1 MSVIKEKRYPEGY
14 PSDALKV
21 IQTMSFTNG
30 ETTKIV
36 GSMSLRSQLYAGDY
50 DAYEVVNI
58 AGSRESVVRQL
69 VKRFKQIIEDLKHL
83 PNTYIGDIKSG
94 LVKEWTIIDHEYN
107 YEKALSKLEKL
118 HSEKIIDSDMYED
131 GKKRIKPRVSK
142 FELLALRKDFR
153 PNIVRWKPREI
164 LSGFKILKDGRKYTL
179 EEAIQSPT
187 ITKID
192 VVSWVQ
198 NNRFTDFSLIYEFQ
212 ANHKTLNIEKS
223 DIDKS
228 IRENIFMLFHEHNYF
243 KMAKRMFSF
252 SKYKGYSD
260 ILQKLS
266 PVFNGDLG
274 RLYMVYGDIGTIES
288 VLESEESIP
297 YAKLE
302 LEIDQFKGRLSNIVL
317 EKFLAKEP
325 AILECIDELVT
336 IRKTHYSREHMK
348 KLLDKIKNILSE
360 IMNEYAKRFLIK
372 HNLMP
377 KY

>member
-1 MSVIKEKRYPEGY
+1 MSVTKEKRYPDGY

-30 ETTKIV
+30 ETTQIV

-50 DAYEVVNI
+50 DAYEVANI
-58 AGSRESVVRQL
+58 NGSREGVVRQL
-69 VKRFKQIIEDLKHL
+69 VKRFKQIIHDLNHL

-94 LVKEWTIIDHEYN
+94 TIQEWTIIDHAYN
-107 YEKALSKLEKL
+107 YEKSMSKLEKL
-118 HSEKIIDSDMYED
+118 RSEHIIDSEMYED
-131 GKKRIKPRVSK
+131 GKKRIKPRPSK

-164 LSGFKILKDGRKYTL
+164 LAGFKILKDGRKYTL

-198 NNRFTDFSLIYEFQ
+198 NNRFTDFSMIYEFQ

-252 SKYKGYSD
+252 SKYKGYQS

-266 PVFNGDLG
+266 PMFNGDLG

-297 YAKLE
+297 YEKLE

-325 AILECIDELVT
+325 AILEYIDELVT
-336 IRKTHYSREHMK
+336 IRKTRYSREHMK
-348 KLLDKIKNILSE
+348 QVLGKIKEILSD
-360 IMNEYAKRFLIK
+360 IMNESAKRLLTK
-372 HNLMP
+372 LNLMP
-377 KY
+377 TY